1 MKRDKVFPESGLKGY
16 ELTKMLPGH
25 KAGDTR
31 WNSGKTFGFV
41 YHPGEPQSKISEAYQ
56 EAFRYES
63 TLNPSAFP
71 SLRKFEKDVVGMA
84 TDLMH
89 GDRKAAGSV
98 TTGGSESIFLAL
110 KVARQAAV
118 ESGKK
123 EGPFEV
129 ILPETAHPAFLKAC
143 HYLSLKAVVVPVD
156 GQMMADPGA
165 MQDAINENT
174 ILLACSAPC
183 FPCGVVDP
191 VCHLGKVAQKYH
203 LLLHVDACMGGFM
216 LPFMEEAG
224 YKVPEFDFRVPG
236 VTSISL
242 DAHKYGYA
250 PKGVS
255 LILYRNR
262 ELRRKQFF
270 IHTEWSGGIF
280 ASTTFSGTKSGGPLA
295 GCWAIMNHLGREGYR
310 NMARKVMET
319 TQIIREG
326 IENMEGLHILG
337 DPSMSVLAF
346 TSTHGNIYNIGDA
359 LASRGWYLDR
369 LQFPEALHLT
379 ITRLNL
385 GMADEFLDDL
395 REIMGNTEELN
406 NARKGMQESVKAV
419 EMITKLLPAGV
430 TNKVARR
437 AGSQME
443 NPGEEDKA
451 SQAAFY
457 GISAS
462 FDNRKSV
469 RRLVENLLDGMY

>member
-1 MKRDKVFPESGLKGY
+1 MKTDKVFPECGLKRY
-16 ELTKMLPGH
+16 ELTKLLPGH
-25 KAGDTR
+25 KAGDAR

-41 YHPGEPQSKISEAYQ
+41 YHPGEPHAKISEAYQ

-71 SLRKFEKDVVGMA
+71 SLRKFEKEVVGMA
-84 TDLMH
+84 TELMH
-89 GDRKAAGSV
+89 GDSKVAGSV
-98 TTGGSESIFLAL
+98 TTGGTESIFLAL

-118 ESGKK
+118 ETGKN

-156 GQMMADPGA
+156 GQMMAEPGA

-174 ILLACSAPC
+174 IMLACSAPC

-191 VCHLGKVAQKYH
+191 VRRLGKVAQKYH

-216 LPFMEEAG
+216 LPFMEELA

-255 LILYRNR
+255 IILYRNR

-310 NMARKVMET
+310 TMARKVMDT
-319 TQIIREG
+319 TRIIRDG

-346 TSTHGNIYNIGDA
+346 SSTHGNIYNIGDA
-359 LASRGWYLDR
+359 LASRGWYIDR

-385 GMADEFLDDL
+385 GMADEFLEDL
-395 REIMGNTEELN
+395 QEIMGNKEELN
-406 NARKGMQESVKAV
+406 SARKGMQESVKAV
-419 EMITKLLPAGV
+419 EMITKLLPAGI

-443 NPGEEDKA
+443 SPGEEEG
-451 SQAAFY
+451 SQAALY

-469 RRLVENLLDGMY
+469 QRLVENLLDGMY

>member
-1 MKRDKVFPESGLKGY
+1 MKTDNVFPESGLKRY
-16 ELTKMLPGH
+16 ELTKLLPAH
-25 KAGDTR
+25 KAGDAR
-31 WNSGKTFGFV
+31 WDSGKTFGFV
-41 YHPGEPQSKISEAYQ
+41 YHPGESHAKISEAYQ

-71 SLRKFEKDVVGMA
+71 SLRKFEKEVVGMA
-84 TDLMH
+84 TELMH
-89 GDRKAAGSV
+89 GDSKVAGSV
-98 TTGGSESIFLAL
+98 TTGGTESIFLAL

-118 ESGKK
+118 ETGKN

-174 ILLACSAPC
+174 IMLACSAPC

-191 VCHLGKVAQKYH
+191 VRRLGKVAQKYH

-216 LPFMEEAG
+216 LPFMEDLG

-255 LILYRNR
+255 IILYRNR

-280 ASTTFSGTKSGGPLA
+280 ASTTFSGTKGGGPLA

-310 NMARKVMET
+310 TMARKVMDT
-319 TQIIREG
+319 TRIIRDG

-346 TSTHGNIYNIGDA
+346 SSTHGNIYNIGDA
-359 LASRGWYLDR
+359 LASRGWYIDR

-385 GMADEFLDDL
+385 GMADEFLEDL
-395 REIMGNTEELN
+395 QEIVGNREELN

-419 EMITKLLPAGV
+419 EMITKLLPAGI

-443 NPGEEDKA
+443 SSGEEVG
-451 SQAAFY
+451 SQAALY

-469 RRLVENLLDGMY
+469 QRLVENLLDGMY

>member
-1 MKRDKVFPESGLKGY
+1 MKTDKIFPESGKKGP
-16 ELTKMLPGH
+16 ELTGMLPTF
-25 KAGDTR
+25 KAGDAR
-31 WNSGKTFGFV
+31 WNSGKIFGFV
-41 YHPGEPQSKISEAYQ
+41 YHPGEPYAKISEAYQ

-84 TDLMH
+84 RELMH
-89 GDRKAAGSV
+89 GDNRAAGSV

-110 KVARQAAV
+110 KVARQAAM
-118 ESGKK
+118 ETGKK

-143 HYLSLKAVVVPVD
+143 LYLSLKAVIVPVD
-156 GQMMADPGA
+156 GQMMADPAA
-165 MQDAINENT
+165 MQEAINENT
-174 ILLACSAPC
+174 ILLGCSAPC

-191 VCHLGKVAQKYH
+191 VRRLGQLAQKYH

-216 LPFMEEAG
+216 LPFMEELG
-224 YKVPEFDFRVPG
+224 YQVPEFDFRVPG

-255 LILYRNR
+255 IILYRNR
-262 ELRRKQFF
+262 ELRKKQFF

-295 GCWAIMNHLGREGYR
+295 GCWAIINHLGREGYR
-310 NMARKVMET
+310 NISRQVMET
-319 TQIIREG
+319 TRIIRKG
-326 IENMEGLHILG
+326 IEEMKGLHIIG

-346 TSTHGNIYNIGDA
+346 GSDFGNIYNIGDA

-385 GMADEFLDDL
+385 GMEEEFLRDL
-395 REIMGNTEELN
+395 QEIVASEEELSS
-406 NARKGMQESVKAV
+406 ARKGMQKSVKAV
-419 EMITKLLPAGV
+419 EMLNRVLPAGI
-430 TNKVARR
+430 TDRLARL
-437 AGSQME
+437 AGSRME
-443 NPGEEDKA
+443 SSGEEKKG
-451 SQAAFY
+451 SQAALY
-457 GISAS
+457 GISAT

-469 RRLVENLLDGMY
+469 HRLVENLLDGMY

>member
-1 MKRDKVFPESGLKGY
+1 MKTDKVFPECGLKGY

-25 KAGDTR
+25 KSCDAR

-41 YHPGEPQSKISEAYQ
+41 YHPGEPHARISEAYQ
-56 EAFRYES
+56 DAFRYES

-89 GDRKAAGSV
+89 GDHKAAGNV
-98 TTGGSESIFLAL
+98 TIGGSESIFLAL

-118 ESGKK
+118 DTGKK
-123 EGPFEV
+123 DGPFEV
-129 ILPETAHPAFLKAC
+129 ILPGTAHPAFLKAC
-143 HYLSLKAVVVPVD
+143 HYLSIKAVIVPVD
-156 GQMMADPGA
+156 EQMMADPGA

-191 VCHLGKVAQKYH
+191 VRRLGKVAQKYH
-203 LLLHVDACMGGFM
+203 LLMHVDACMGGFM
-216 LPFMEEAG
+216 LPFMEELG

-255 LILYRNR
+255 IILYRNR

-310 NMARKVMET
+310 NMAGKVMET
-319 TQIIREG
+319 TRIIREG
-326 IENMEGLHILG
+326 IEKMEGLHIVG

-346 TSTHGNIYNIGDA
+346 SSEHGNIYNIGDA
-359 LASRGWYLDR
+359 LASRGWYIDR

-385 GMADEFLDDL
+385 GMADEFLGDL
-395 REIMGNTEELN
+395 QQIMGNEEELN
-406 NARKGMQESVKAV
+406 NARKGMHKSVKAV
-419 EMITKLLPAGV
+419 EMITKLLPAGI
-430 TNKVARR
+430 TDKVARL

-443 NPGEEDKA
+443 SPGEEEKG
-451 SQAAFY
+451 SQAALY

-462 FDNRKSV
+462 FDNRKNV